1 MLMLL
6 CDLHKSKGDYQQ
18 IFFWIVLLNAC
29 YQTGFWKLKPFFYRG
44 SAEEDLKHLTASHSC
59 SVVRWYGSRYFRTTG
74 KLHDILCWLCYRPM
88 IYRFPGSFPNASFMC
103 IFCLAARLA
112 PQTRKPTPQP
122 RPWTCLCF
130 TALSPPS
137 PPWLS
142 PSLKQRTVQKA
153 LSSLTSWQRVREQR
167 EGLKGS
173 KAEAIP
179 ETHMQSSL
187 QKWNF

>member
-1 MLMLL
+1 
-6 CDLHKSKGDYQQ
+6 
-18 IFFWIVLLNAC
+18 
-29 YQTGFWKLKPFFYRG
+29 
-44 SAEEDLKHLTASHSC
+44 
-59 SVVRWYGSRYFRTTG
+59 
-74 KLHDILCWLCYRPM
+74 M

-153 LSSLTSWQRVREQR
+153 LSSLTSWQRVREER

-173 KAEAIP
+173 KAEAILKTP
-179 ETHMQSSL
+179 AVKPPKMKLLVVYSQAVLTDEFITSAYYFSL
-187 QKWNF
+187 PDCTRRGCCSCFSCCWNQLFFVSISFLTEQRQLAERTGKTLVFFFILPHTVA